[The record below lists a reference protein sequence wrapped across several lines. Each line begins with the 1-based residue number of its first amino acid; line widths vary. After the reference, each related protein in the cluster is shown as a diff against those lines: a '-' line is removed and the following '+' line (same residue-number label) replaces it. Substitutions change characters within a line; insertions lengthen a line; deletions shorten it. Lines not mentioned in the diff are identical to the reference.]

1 MKIFSKI
8 TIALLAGAMAGFAGS
23 VTSCSNNDFDTNQ
36 YASEGVHLN
45 VFGPSPVARGGILRF
60 LGTGMDQITAVSI
73 PGCSDITDI
82 NVISNEEIRVTVPQ
96 SATPGKVTLKYAS
109 GEITTK
115 TMLTYT
121 EPISIESISPQ
132 TVKAGDQLTIKGEYL
147 NLIAEVIFADNI
159 AVTEEDFIAH
169 SREEIKLTVPE
180 EAQTGKIIISDG
192 NPTLPN
198 WIYSETDLI
207 VVLPSVEAPLDLTN
221 AKPGDVITVAGKDL
235 DLVRSVLMPDGSEVK
250 FEYADGSIT
259 FTLPDNISDGAIVA
273 VPASGVKVAIANVGV
288 VVPTELEIS
297 PAEGIRPGNLITIK
311 GVNMQEVK
319 NITLVNVADAV
330 KPVSVSLTEV
340 KFVWPAM
347 AQSGYIVL
355 NLRSG
360 KTVALEAYTAK
371 PEVMGFNP
379 NPVSAASEFTI
390 NGKNLDLVSSVTF
403 SNGTVIETSTSTPDQ
418 LSLTAPADASTGTL
432 VLTMANGETVVTP
445 ELGINAPV
453 CAYIIDTMTEEPHGG
468 DLLVVKVANGE
479 HLTGVTVKGQSVQYI
494 LTGETLYISLPQ
506 ASGKGTVVTLIS
518 DNGEISYTYDC
529 IPATHVENVVW
540 SGAWQND
547 SWSGNQDLAWG
558 GYDWSQVPVGAH
570 LEIYTTPTVDPGAW
584 WCISLRTGQS
594 WGALAGV
601 PSQYDTPESPLIV
614 DLTAET
620 LDDLIKNNGLVITGQ
635 GYILT
640 KIVISWEISLETTI
654 WQGSQTISG
663 WNGNQDLAWG
673 GFDWSSVKP
682 GQILRFYMTPTVA
695 DGSWWCVA
703 LRHGNGWAEIP
714 GVPGQIDMPSSPIEI
729 TLTSEIISDLVAN
742 GGLVFSGDGYVM
754 TKITLE

>member
-1 MKIFSKI
+1 MKIFSRI
-8 TIALLAGAMAGFAGS
+8 SLALLTVAMAGSSLS
-23 VTSCSNNDFDTNQ
+23 VVSCSNDDFDTNQ
-36 YASEGVHLN
+36 YASEGVQLN

-60 LGTGMDQITAVSI
+60 LGTGMNQITSVSI
-73 PGCSDITDI
+73 PGCTDITDI
-82 NVISNEEIRVTVPQ
+82 DVISNEEIRVTVPQ
-96 SATPGKVTLKYAS
+96 SATPGKVTIRYAS

-121 EPISIESISPQ
+121 EPISIESMSPQ
-132 TVKAGDQLTIKGEYL
+132 TVKAGDELTIKGEYL
-147 NLIAEVIFADNI
+147 NLISEVIFPEDV
-159 AVTEEDFIAH
+159 AVTEDDFTAH
-169 SREEIKLTVPE
+169 SRQEIRLIVPD

-192 NPTLPN
+192 NPTMPN

-207 VVLPSVEAPLDLTN
+207 VVLPSVDAPLDLTN
-221 AKPGDVITVAGKDL
+221 AKPGDVITVTGKDL

-250 FEYADGSIT
+250 FEYSDDNIT

-288 VVPTELEIS
+288 VVPTELEIV
-297 PAEGIRPGNLITIK
+297 PAEGIRPGTLITVK
-311 GVNMQEVK
+311 GINMQEVK
-319 NITLVNVADAV
+319 NISLVNIADPV
-330 KPVSVSLTEV
+330 KPVNVSLTEV
-340 KFVWPAM
+340 KFVWPSM
-347 AQSGYIVL
+347 AQSGEVML

-360 KTVALEAYTAK
+360 KSVSVTASTAK

-379 NPVSAASEFTI
+379 NPVAAASQFTI
-390 NGKNLDLVSSVTF
+390 TGKNLDLVSSVTF
-403 SNGTVIETSTSTPDQ
+403 SNGTVIETSSTTPDQ
-418 LSLTAPADASTGTL
+418 LVVTAPADASTGKL
-432 VLTMANGETVVTP
+432 VLTMANGETVETP
-445 ELGINAPV
+445 ELAINAPV
-453 CAYIIDTMTEEPHGG
+453 CAFIVDTVTEEPHGG

-479 HLTGVTVKGQSVQYI
+479 HLSGVIVKGESVQYI
-494 LTGETLYISLPQ
+494 LSKETLYISLPQ
-506 ASGKGTVVTLIS
+506 AAGKGTVVTLIS

-529 IPATHVENVVW
+529 IPATHIENVVW

-558 GYDWSQVPVGAH
+558 GYDWSQVPVGAK
-570 LEIYTTPTVDPGAW
+570 LELYATPTVDDGLW
-584 WCISLRTGQS
+584 WCISLRHGQD

-601 PSQYDTPESPLIV
+601 PSQYDTPASPLIV
-614 DLTAET
+614 DLSAET
-620 LDDLIKNNGLVITGQ
+620 LDDLNKNNGLIITGQ

-654 WQGSQTISG
+654 WQGAQTISG

-673 GFDWSSVKP
+673 GYDWSSARP

-703 LRHGNGWAEIP
+703 LRHGDGWAEIP
-714 GVPGQIDMPSSPIEI
+714 GIPGQIDMPSSPIEVSL
-729 TLTSEIISDLVAN
+729 TLGIINDLAAH